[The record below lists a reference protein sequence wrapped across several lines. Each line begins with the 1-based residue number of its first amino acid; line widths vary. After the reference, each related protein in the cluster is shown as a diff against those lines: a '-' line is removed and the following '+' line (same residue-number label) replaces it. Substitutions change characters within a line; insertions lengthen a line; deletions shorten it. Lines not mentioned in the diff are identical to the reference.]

1 MMLAVALDLT
11 TIKSEMNLERRS
23 DLALE
28 YAAATMDTARESYE
42 AGDVAKWRTEL
53 DGIRDAIE
61 LSYQSL
67 VEAGKNAR
75 NDKHYKRAEL
85 KTRELLRRLDGLR
98 DDVDFDDQ
106 SVLDQ
111 VRAKITDVHDQ
122 LLERIM
128 SKKK

>member
-1 MMLAVALDLT
+1 MILVVALDLT
-11 TIKSEMNLERRS
+11 AIKSEMNLERRS

-28 YAAATMDTARESYE
+28 FAATTMDTARDAYQS
-42 AGDVAKWRTEL
+42 GDIKKWQAEL
-53 DGIRDAIE
+53 EGIRDAIE

-75 NDKHYKRAEL
+75 NDRHYKHAEL
-85 KTRELLRRLDGLR
+85 KTRELLRRLDGQR
-98 DDVDFDDQ
+98 EDVDFEDRGA
-106 SVLDQ
+106 LDQ
-111 VRAKITDVHDQ
+111 VRAKISEVHDE